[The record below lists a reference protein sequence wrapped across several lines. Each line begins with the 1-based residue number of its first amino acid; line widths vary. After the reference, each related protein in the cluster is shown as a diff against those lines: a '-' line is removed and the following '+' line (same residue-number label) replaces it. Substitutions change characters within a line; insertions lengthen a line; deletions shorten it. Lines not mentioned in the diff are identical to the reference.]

1 MSGTLRIWDTT
12 QLEHP
17 LKIELKVLSG
27 AILDIAWSAD
37 SQRII
42 VVGDGKVPLLL
53 LHLILCQEAIN
64 NDCRSV
70 LEQPCCGTLEQ
81 VLERSLVTPSPSSLW
96 TSSPLVLSVLPLVL
110 RTSKPTGIVFYY
122 YFHYFYYYY

>member
-1 MSGTLRIWDTT
+1 MRIWDTT

-42 VVGDGKVPLLL
+42 VVGDGK
-53 LHLILCQEAIN
+53 A
-64 NDCRSV
+64 
-70 LEQPCCGTLEQ
+70 
-81 VLERSLVTPSPSSLW
+81 SS
-96 TSSPLVLSVLPLVL
+96 SQFL
-110 RTSKPTGIVFYY
+110 RQLFIF
-122 YFHYFYYYY
+122 